1 MFRSFIYLDE
11 EKMYTYKR
19 QIEGKNVP
27 QVKTVTKKKSA
38 GLNAGLNG
46 IGVSGAIETD
56 VTGEIEKDVSFDYD
70 SFENALQELDGEDYF
85 DTVINSDYDL
95 TTVPA
100 MKIIRVCNG
109 FTIPE
114 EFDVINL
121 IDAFKPMLM
130 GQIHTKS
137 DSEQEALENI
147 LGTATADIPII
158 IDYPDIVIASK
169 LNTKFLREEYALLE
183 EYSEQ
188 DTYMLCKVVGVI
200 KKDNVEIFD
209 PLKDFM
215 RLPRAMRR
223 QMESSGKNDVLE
235 KIKIEGPVLKVEVIA
250 IYK

>member
-19 QIEGKNVP
+19 QIEGKNAP

-130 GQIHTKS
+130 GQIQTKS

-200 KKDNVEIFD
+200 KKENVEIFD

-223 QMESSGKNDVLE
+223 QMESGGKNDVLE
-235 KIKIEGPVLKVEVIA
+235 KIKVEGPVLKVEIIA